1 MRARSLFSFLAGLIL
16 LGLVVFVVLLVTGV
30 MTVEREGDVI
40 RGEIEAGKIEQS
52 FDRAV
57 DKTGAALEKTGEKLQ
72 NADENTNR

>member
-1 MRARSLFSFLAGLIL
+1 
-16 LGLVVFVVLLVTGV
+16 

-40 RGEIEAGKIEQS
+40 RGEIDAGKIEQS

-72 NADENTNR
+72 NEDENP